1 MLPAVVGVVVVAVT
15 VYSSPPTV
23 IVGVTVGVCG
33 TTTVAVVVVQLP
45 AFSFSQIRYTMV

>member
-1 MLPAVVGVVVVAVT
+1 MVAVT

-23 IVGVTVGVCG
+23 IVGVTVGVGVAVCG

-45 AFSFSQIRYTMV
+45 EFSFSQIRYTMV